1 MKIRLATENDNID
14 LLKIYEQY
22 IETPITFEYKL
33 PTEEEFKAR
42 IKNITKEYPYIVC
55 EEDNKIVGDAYANKF
70 KDREAYSWDAELSIY
85 IDKYYTSKGI
95 GKKFYKILIEIL
107 KLQGIKNIYGCVT
120 IPNEKSEKL
129 HKSLGFK
136 MSGVFANTGY
146 KCGNWQ
152 DVAYF
157 EKIVGEHD
165 INPTQFIV
173 IDKIEKEK
181 LTKIIEK
188 YINEN

>member
-55 EEDNKIVGDAYANKF
+55 EEDNKIVGYAYANKF

-107 KLQGIKNIYGCVT
+107 KLQGIKNIYCCVT

>member
-55 EEDNKIVGDAYANKF
+55 EEDNKIVGYAYG
-70 KDREAYSWDAELSIY
+70 WDAELSIY

-165 INPTQFIV
+165 INPTQLKNI
-173 IDKIEKEK
+173 
-181 LTKIIEK
+181 
-188 YINEN
+188 